1 MSTKDTYQ
9 RFIRMPILFH
19 LSAVVLLFFILAAIV
34 LQLLNVYT
42 KHNQA
47 VIVPDVKGL
56 QIEDAAVFFRNNDL
70 RYQIIDSIYSRGV
83 PPGAIVETLPAVGSK
98 VKNKRIISVTLNAK
112 GVQRAEIPDVADL
125 SYRQAYALIQAQ
137 GFTYIETKYVPGRY
151 RDLAIKV
158 ESNGRT
164 LKPGELIPVSA
175 TLVLNVS
182 DGVPEQNSKAPETEQ
197 SETIEEN

>member
-1 MSTKDTYQ
+1 
-9 RFIRMPILFH
+9 MPILFH

>member
-1 MSTKDTYQ
+1 
-9 RFIRMPILFH
+9 MPILFH
-19 LSAVVLLFFILAAIV
+19 LSAVVLLFLVLAVVV

-42 KHNQA
+42 KHNEA

-56 QIEDAAVFFRNNDL
+56 QIEEAAVFFRNSDL
-70 RYQIIDSIYSRGV
+70 RYQIVDSVYSREV
-83 PPGAIVETLPAVGSK
+83 SPGAIVETLPTVGSK

-151 RDLAIKV
+151 RDLALKV

-164 LKPGELIPVSA
+164 LKPGELIPISA
-175 TLVLNVS
+175 ILVLNVS
-182 DGVPEQNSKAPETEQ
+182 DGIPLQDSEAPETEQ
-197 SETIEEN
+197 DETVEEN